1 MFNGGYESLYHLGLD
16 VVAIELIQLDPAAA
30 ALQIRFS
37 AACWKCLDLSPFS
50 H

>member
-30 ALQIRFS
+30 ALEIGMS
-37 AACWKCLDLSPFS
+37 GSVAI
-50 H
+50 